1 MSADYR
7 VQRLSLPASLEAP
20 GAAAFLEFCGLADE
34 VQRQIWGHEDRC
46 SPAAY
51 RLRAWRDSA
60 YESTAFFYVRDGGR
74 MVGRAWCRVPLQED
88 LGRAQVRAEVLEGH
102 TGRGIGRL
110 LLAAAVEEARRR
122 GRTVLDTYTEHPL
135 ARPLTLPTLPAA
147 AAAPDGVV
155 PDAVVPS
162 TGTGTVPGGDR
173 SVRFA
178 QAAGFALS
186 QVTRFSE
193 LVLDEHEAS
202 WPALEAAAAD
212 KAGPDYEVLLWEC
225 VPPEHRAAMAELFGR
240 MSIDAPQGEDAYEPE
255 RWDADRVAALDRM
268 LFEAGTVPLYAVA
281 RHRGT
286 GELAAYTAL
295 WVREGKEDVGDQDDT
310 LVRLGHRGRSLGML
324 IKLANLRAYRA
335 RFPRAAKVVTFN
347 AAENEHMLAINT
359 ALGFRPAGADGEW
372 YRRLA

>member
-1 MSADYR
+1 MSADHR

-20 GAAAFLEFCGLADE
+20 DAAAFLEFCGLADA

-46 SPAAY
+46 SPPAY

-60 YESTAFFYVRDGGR
+60 YESTAFFYVRKGDR

-88 LGRAQVRAEVLEGH
+88 LGRAQVRAEVLDGH

-110 LLAAAVEEARRR
+110 LLDAAVEEARRR
-122 GRTVLDTYTEHPL
+122 GRTVLDTYTEHPIASL
-135 ARPLTLPTLPAA
+135 LTLPTAGA
-147 AAAPDGVV
+147 

-162 TGTGTVPGGDR
+162 TGTGAVPAGDR

-193 LVLDEHEAS
+193 LLLDEHEAS
-202 WPALEAAAAD
+202 WESLEAAAAAR
-212 KAGPDYEVLLWEC
+212 AGPDYEVLLWEG
-225 VPPEHRAAMAELFGR
+225 VPPQHRAAMAELFGR
-240 MSIDAPQGEDAYEPE
+240 MSIDAPQGADTYGPE
-255 RWDADRVAALDRM
+255 LWDAGRVEALDRM
-268 LFEAGTVPLYAVA
+268 LAEAGTVPLYAVA

-295 WVREGKEDVGDQDDT
+295 WVRGGKEDVGDQDDT
-310 LVRLGHRGRSLGML
+310 LVRIGHRGRSLGIL
-324 IKLANLRAYRA
+324 IKLANLRAYRQ
-335 RFPRAAKVVTFN
+335 RFPQAAKVLTFN

-372 YRRLA
+372 YRRLP

>member
-7 VQRLSLPASLEAP
+7 VQRLTLPASLEAP
-20 GAAAFLEFCGLADE
+20 DAAAFHEFSDLADE

-60 YESTAFFYVRDGGR
+60 YESTSFFYVRDGDR

-88 LGRAQVRAEVLEGH
+88 LARAQVRAEVLEGH
-102 TGRGIGRL
+102 SGRGIGRL
-110 LLAAAVEEARRR
+110 LLQAAVDEARRR
-122 GRTVLDTYTEHPL
+122 GRTILDTYTEHPVT
-135 ARPLTLPTLPAA
+135 TLRGLSAA
-147 AAAPDGVV
+147 GA

-162 TGTGTVPGGDR
+162 TGTGAVPADSR
-173 SVRFA
+173 PVRFA

-202 WPALEAAAAD
+202 WPALEAAAAA
-212 KAGPDYEVLLWEC
+212 KATGYEVLLWEG

-240 MSIDAPQGEDAYEPE
+240 MSIDAPQGADTYEPE
-255 RWDADRVAALDRM
+255 LWDADRVAALDGM
-268 LFEAGTVPLYAVA
+268 LAEAGTMPLYAVA

-286 GELAAYTAL
+286 GEFAAYTAL
-295 WVREGKEDVGDQDDT
+295 WIREGKEEVGDQDDT
-310 LVRLGHRGRSLGML
+310 LVRLGHRGHSLGML
-324 IKLANLRAYRA
+324 IKLANRRAYRR
-335 RFPRAAKVVTFN
+335 RFPQAVKVLTFN

-372 YRRLA
+372 YRRLP